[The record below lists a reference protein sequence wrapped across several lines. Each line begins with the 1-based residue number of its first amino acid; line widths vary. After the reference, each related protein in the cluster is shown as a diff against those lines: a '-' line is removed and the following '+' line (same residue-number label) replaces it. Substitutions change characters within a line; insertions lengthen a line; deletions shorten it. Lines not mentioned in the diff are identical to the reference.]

1 MTALIIILQV
11 ACIIAVTAGIV
22 IEWLYGANLGFLLI
36 TIGAFFFAITTKLIK
51 RQMKHDL
58 RYYKSK
64 KST

>member
-1 MTALIIILQV
+1 MIVLIIILQI

-36 TIGAFFFAITTKLIK
+36 TGGSLIFAVSTKLIK
-51 RQMKHDL
+51 RQIKHDL

-64 KST
+64 KGT